1 MGMLDLAAFSAT
13 ALVREPFEYLVVPGF
28 VKAEARE
35 RVNAAFPRIERP
47 GSFPL
52 SELDYDADF
61 AQLMEELGGEPMRA
75 AFEQK
80 FGIDLNG
87 RPTMITV
94 RGRAGQKD
102 GRIHTDTSS
111 KIITVLIYMN
121 SRWEAD
127 GGRLRLLRSA
137 DDLDDM
143 ILEVPP
149 EEGTLLAFRRSDNSF
164 HGHKPFIGER
174 RVIQFNWI
182 TDQRV
187 VDRELKRHRFS
198 AWTKRVLSF
207 GGSRGGEYDA
217 PAPNKQPYRTAS

>member
-1 MGMLDLAAFSAT
+1 MGMLDLPAFGAT
-13 ALVREPFEYLVVPGF
+13 PLVREPFEYLVVPGF

-35 RVNAAFPRIERP
+35 RINAAFPRIERP

-52 SELDYDADF
+52 SELQYEADF
-61 AQLMEELGGEPMRA
+61 ARLMDELNGKPMRA

-80 FGIDLNG
+80 FGIDLAG
-87 RPTMITV
+87 RPTMVTV

-102 GRIHTDTSS
+102 GRIHTDTAS

-121 SRWEAD
+121 SRWEAA

-137 DDLDDM
+137 DDLDDV

-149 EEGTLLAFRRSDNSF
+149 EEGTLLAFRRSENSF
-164 HGHKPFIGER
+164 HGHKPFLGER

-182 TDQRV
+182 TEQRV

-207 GGSRGGEYDA
+207 AGSRGGEYEATA
-217 PAPNKQPYRTAS
+217 PRKKSYRTAS